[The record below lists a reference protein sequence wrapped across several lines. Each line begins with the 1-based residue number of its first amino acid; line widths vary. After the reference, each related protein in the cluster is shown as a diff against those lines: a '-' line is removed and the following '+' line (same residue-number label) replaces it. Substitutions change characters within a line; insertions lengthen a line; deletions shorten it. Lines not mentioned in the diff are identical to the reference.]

1 MNLTF
6 QRKKLFRC
14 SGGLAGRFACV
25 LSLFLLFLC
34 VPPVNA
40 DDSLP
45 SSPKN
50 SVPLQDIGLVSGAMA
65 CGNAFEQAVANGY
78 NCLMEQVVNGIL
90 LGKTAEF
97 ANAYGKKLFGEHFS
111 LANRFTYSPVNG
123 GFSGEVDAVV
133 PLSAFTSFAG
143 GQEAGAEAGAFFLQQ
158 GLTRWTDRQGLQR
171 YDMRYGVVRR
181 FNMSDAPGANVVG
194 VSSFFQ
200 QNLEYSH
207 ARVVTGLDY
216 DGVWGR
222 STFNYFV
229 PTTGWRASATR
240 AGYEERALEGMELGF
255 HLWPTS
261 TLTMETALTRWE
273 ASDGADRWENGAR
286 VGFSWQPHAW
296 VNIKTAWAGIGTSTP
311 NPSASVFLTIPFD
324 NFDSRKPIPS
334 WKGMGL
340 TDDAARNR
348 DAQDLWRPIEN
359 IGRIR
364 VAERVATRAD
374 GLPSDLTVRFLQDR
388 ANSGEAIR
396 VEAALSTP
404 AREDIRLLVSLV
416 PGGGDNPAV
425 PGEDY
430 VDEPVEVTILRGAT
444 LGVATIQL
452 LENSDM
458 TETRSLG
465 VTVSRVEA

>member
-1 MNLTF
+1 MTSE
-6 QRKKLFRC
+6 KKC
-14 SGGLAGRFACV
+14 MS
-25 LSLFLLFLC
+25 LSWRIDSPVSVCLVVFTLFLC
-34 VPPVNA
+34 VPTVNA
-40 DDSLP
+40 EDSLP
-45 SSPKN
+45 
-50 SVPLQDIGLVSGAMA
+50 VPARNPGGLQDIGLLSGAMA
-65 CGNAFEQAVANGY
+65 CGNAFEQAVRSGY
-78 NCLMEQVVNGIL
+78 NCLMEQMVNGIL

-97 ANAYGKKLFGEHFS
+97 ANAYGKQLFGQHFS

-143 GQEAGAEAGAFFLQQ
+143 GQEDGAEAGAFFLQQ
-158 GLTRWTDRQGLQR
+158 GLTRWTDRQGMQR
-171 YDMRYGVVRR
+171 YDMRYGMVRR
-181 FNMSDAPGANVVG
+181 FNVSDAPGANVVG

-286 VGFSWQPHAW
+286 VGFSWQPHSW
-296 VNIKTAWAGIGTSTP
+296 LNIKTAWAGIGTSTP
-311 NPSASVFLTIPFD
+311 NPSASVFVTIPFD

-334 WKGMGL
+334 WKGLGL

-364 VAERVATRAD
+364 VAERVAPRAD
-374 GLPSDLTVRFLQDR
+374 GLPQGLTVRFLQR
-388 ANSGEAIR
+388 NASNGQTIR
-396 VEAALSTP
+396 VEVAVSAP
-404 AREDIRLLVSLV
+404 AREDLRLLVRLV
-416 PGGGDNPAV
+416 GAGDNPAV

-430 VDEPVEVTILRGAT
+430 VDEPVEVTILQGAT
-444 LGVATIQL
+444 RGVAKIQL
-452 LENSDM
+452 LHNPDM
-458 TETRSLG
+458 TEARFMD
-465 VTVSRVEA
+465 VTVSRG

>member
-1 MNLTF
+1 MNRNLVREGKSKGNF
-6 QRKKLFRC
+6 V
-14 SGGLAGRFACV
+14 AMV
-25 LSLFLLFLC
+25 LFLLL
-34 VPPVNA
+34 VWTLPVNA
-40 DDSLP
+40 EDSLP
-45 SSPKN
+45 APAGN
-50 SVPLQDIGLVSGAMA
+50 PGGLQDIGLLSGAMA
-65 CGNAFEQAVANGY
+65 CGNAFEQAVRSGY

-97 ANAYGKKLFGEHFS
+97 ANAYGKQLFGQHFS

-143 GQEAGAEAGAFFLQQ
+143 GQEDGEAGAFFLQQ
-158 GLTRWTDRQGLQR
+158 GLTRWTDRQGMQR
-171 YDMRYGVVRR
+171 YDMRYGMVRR
-181 FNMSDAPGANVVG
+181 FNVSDGPGANMVG

-200 QNLEYSH
+200 QNMEYSH

-296 VNIKTAWAGIGTSTP
+296 LNIKTAWAGIGTSTP
-311 NPSASVFLTIPFD
+311 NPSASVFVTIPFD

-334 WKGMGL
+334 WKGLGL

-348 DAQDLWRPIEN
+348 NAQDLWRPIEN

-364 VAERVATRAD
+364 VAERVAPRAD
-374 GLPSDLTVRFLQDR
+374 GLPYGLTVRFLQDS
-388 ANSGEAIR
+388 AFSGEA
-396 VEAALSTP
+396 VEVEVTLSAP
-404 AREDIRLLVSLV
+404 ARNDIRLLVRLG
-416 PGGGDNPAV
+416 PGKGDNPV
-425 PGEDY
+425 MPGEDY
-430 VDEPVEVTILRGAT
+430 VDEPVEVTILQGMTR
-444 LGVATIQL
+444 GVATIQL
-452 LENSDM
+452 LRNSEM
-458 TETRSLG
+458 IEPRSLS
-465 VTVSRVEA
+465 VTMEVA

>member
-1 MNLTF
+1 MNQNLVRWEKGHF
-6 QRKKLFRC
+6 VAMVF
-14 SGGLAGRFACV
+14 
-25 LSLFLLFLC
+25 FLLL
-34 VPPVNA
+34 VILNLPVNA
-40 DDSLP
+40 EDSLP
-45 SSPKN
+45 APAGNPGVLEES
-50 SVPLQDIGLVSGAMA
+50 GLISGAMA
-65 CGNAFEQAVANGY
+65 CGNAFEQAVRSGY

-97 ANAYGKKLFGEHFS
+97 ANAYGKQLFGQHFS

-143 GQEAGAEAGAFFLQQ
+143 GSEDGAEAGAFFFQQ

-171 YDMRYGVVRR
+171 YDMRYGMVRR
-181 FNMSDAPGANVVG
+181 FNMSDAPGTNVVG

-216 DGVWGR
+216 DGGWGR

-286 VGFSWQPHAW
+286 VGFSWQPHVW
-296 VNIKTAWAGIGTSTP
+296 LNIKTAWAGIGTSTP
-311 NPSASVFLTIPFD
+311 NPSASVFVTIPFD
-324 NFDSRKPIPS
+324 NFDSRTPIPS
-334 WKGMGL
+334 WKGLGL
-340 TDDAARNR
+340 ADDAARNR

-364 VAERVATRAD
+364 VAERVAPRAD
-374 GLPSDLTVRFLQDR
+374 GLPHGLTVRFLQDS
-388 ANSGEAIR
+388 AFSGEA
-396 VEAALSTP
+396 VEVEVTLSAP
-404 AREDIRLLVSLV
+404 ARNDIRLLVRLV
-416 PGGGDNPAV
+416 PGEGDNPVV

-430 VDEPVEVTILRGAT
+430 VDEPVEVTIFQGTAR
-444 LGVATIQL
+444 GVATIRL
-452 LENSDM
+452 LRNSDM
-458 TETRSLG
+458 TEPRSLS
-465 VTVSRVEA
+465 VTMEAA